1 VIPHFLPVNGANGT
15 GPLATDRPPRG
26 HDPLRQNE
34 KVKAKESVKERGVL
48 RATVHPGRLHDLRH
62 AQGPHLDPLLHGD
75 IPLVVAPLLPLVVPP
90 EVGQG
95 TGQAATRANS
105 RVTISWLAIVPEIS
119 ANTCTWEEVA
129 GAALHHV
136 APLPL
141 LLSKRAGPEKER
153 VKANQDRPLP
163 LAFAIFTAEA
173 SAPMATS
180 ASSNTLT
187 LPHLRPKEGLSRRLS
202 LNLPQPLS
210 ESLAAM
216 HPLSWPS
223 IVFPMTAMRTITRR
237 KRSAAKGRE

>member
-1 VIPHFLPVNGANGT
+1 
-15 GPLATDRPPRG
+15 
-26 HDPLRQNE
+26 
-34 KVKAKESVKERGVL
+34 
-48 RATVHPGRLHDLRH
+48 
-62 AQGPHLDPLLHGD
+62 
-75 IPLVVAPLLPLVVPP
+75 VVPP

-105 RVTISWLAIVPEIS
+105 RATISWLATVPEIN

-163 LAFAIFTAEA
+163 LAFAISTAEG

-187 LPHLRPKEGLSRRLS
+187 LPHLRPEEGLSRRLS
-202 LNLPQPLS
+202 LNRLLPLF
-210 ESLAAM
+210 ESLAVM
-216 HPLSWPS
+216 HPLTWPS
-223 IVFPMTAMRTITRR
+223 IVFPKTVMKTITRR
-237 KRSAAKGRE
+237 KRLVAKDRE

>member
-1 VIPHFLPVNGANGT
+1 M
-15 GPLATDRPPRG
+15 TDRPPLR
-26 HDPLRQNE
+26 HDPPRQDE

-48 RATVHPGRLHDLRH
+48 RATVHPGRLHDRRH

-105 RVTISWLAIVPEIS
+105 RATTLCLATVPEIN
-119 ANTCTWEEVA
+119 ANTCTWGKVA

-141 LLSKRAGPEKER
+141 LLSKRAVPAKER
-153 VKANQDRPLP
+153 VKVNQDRPLP
-163 LAFAIFTAEA
+163 LAFAISTAEG
-173 SAPMATS
+173 SAPTATS

-187 LPHLRPKEGLSRRLS
+187 LLHLRPGEGLSRRLS
-202 LNLPQPLS
+202 LNRLLPLFG
-210 ESLAAM
+210 SLAAV
-216 HPLSWPS
+216 HPLTWPS
-223 IVFPMTAMRTITRR
+223 IMFPMTVTKTVTKH
-237 KRSAAKGRE
+237 KRLVAKDRG